1 MFTTKEAAEREA
13 ADMQGW
19 NNITVVVDDEPD
31 ITGVPNI
38 YILATDPFSGRKVVF
53 DGSDPYARF
62 L

>member
-1 MFTTKEAAEREA
+1 MFTTKEDAEREA

>member
-1 MFTTKEAAEREA
+1 MFKTREDAEREA
-13 ADMQGW
+13 ADMKGW

-38 YILATDPFSGRKVVF
+38 YILATDPVSGRRVVF
-53 DGSDPYARF
+53 DGANPYARF